1 MVANSPYQQ
10 IVVSTL
16 CTTVGAGPDVKSR
29 ICIPNAAI
37 DMLRLK
43 KGCNDTETI
52 LILDYNNV
60 VKCNF
65 FGWKESSSFFKEAG

>member
-52 LILDYNNV
+52 LILD
-60 VKCNF
+60 
-65 FGWKESSSFFKEAG
+65 